1 MTTTADPRCSAL
13 RLDGPVEP
21 SALPGPGEALVRFV
35 DAKTQTPSAEQL
47 APGVLDALE
56 RRRADRFARPQ
67 DRGSYLVAHVALRLL
82 LGTLLD
88 TSPRDLV
95 MSREACPECGSPSGR
110 PVLLGGGALSHS
122 RDVVFLACASTPVG
136 VDVESAPAP
145 QVMAQSKNLFHP
157 DETVELAAL
166 PEHEQAAAF
175 ARLWARKEAYLKGT
189 GRGWRTTA
197 TVTTS
202 EPAWPPRQFPALVA
216 HRPARPRGIRRRARA
231 TRPRGEV
238 VLSARH
244 VAPPPGATPSIRP
257 REQADAG
264 WPT

>member
-1 MTTTADPRCSAL
+1 M

-110 PVLLGGGALSHS
+110 PVLLGGGAHFSLSHS

-189 GRGWRTTA
+189 GAG
-197 TVTTS
+197 
-202 EPAWPPRQFPALVA
+202 LA
-216 HRPARPRGIRRRARA
+216 HDGHRDYLGTGLAAEA
-231 TRPRGEV
+231 V
-238 VLSARH
+238 
-244 VAPPPGATPSIRP
+244 PPPWSLTDLPAPEGFAAALALRAP
-257 REQADAG
+257 AVK
-264 WPT
+264 WY